1 MLWPFFIYV
10 LIPGIF
16 SFVNLCSICLFAYFL
31 SYLCSKFQNM
41 RICITLLLFVV
52 FLFLRIQTVAVDAC
66 PNVSRATRAVMPLAE
81 QTTSSSHH
89 WDGLKPPFDSQ
100 AVEYADAHTLAYRLC
115 LSAQRMNRF
124 SSLETFSYLRHLL
137 RYLALRL
144 ASLSSSQIHSND
156 VASTLSWHFAC
167 EHYVFGMRRLLL

>member
-1 MLWPFFIYV
+1 
-10 LIPGIF
+10 
-16 SFVNLCSICLFAYFL
+16 
-31 SYLCSKFQNM
+31 M
-41 RICITLLLFVV
+41 RICITFVLFVV
-52 FLFLRIQTVAVDAC
+52 FLLLGIQAAAVDAAC
-66 PNVSRATRAVMPLAE
+66 NDSHATHRVMPIAE

-89 WDGLKPPFDSQ
+89 WDDLNHPFDSQ

-124 SSLETFSYLRHLL
+124 SSLETSNYIRHLL
-137 RYLALRL
+137 RNLALRL

-156 VASTLSWHFAC
+156 VASALSWHFAC